1 MRQRAPKLDKHVDK
15 DVVLCSTTNR
25 RVSNH
30 TTDILLHDAIPF
42 TKNWKRIPFY
52 KREEYRG
59 ADQICVFSIN
69 RNLYGRARRSI
80 SQLDRMDRNRLLLNV
95 I

>member
-1 MRQRAPKLDKHVDK
+1 MKKAPRLDKHVDK
-15 DVVLCSTTNR
+15 DVILCSTTNN

-30 TTDILLHDAIPF
+30 ATEILIRDAIPF

-52 KREEYRG
+52 KREAYRG
-59 ADQICVFSIN
+59 AAEVCVFSIN
-69 RNLYGRARRSI
+69 QNLYGKARRSI
-80 SQLDRMDRNRLLLNV
+80 EQLGRTDRDRILLNV

>member
-1 MRQRAPKLDKHVDK
+1 MRKAPRLDKHVNK
-15 DVVLCSTTNR
+15 DVILCSTTNR

-30 TTDILLHDAIPF
+30 TTEILLRDAIPF

-52 KREEYRG
+52 KREAYRG
-59 ADQICVFSIN
+59 ADSICVFLIN

-80 SQLDRMDRNRLLLNV
+80 AQLERMDRDRLLLNV